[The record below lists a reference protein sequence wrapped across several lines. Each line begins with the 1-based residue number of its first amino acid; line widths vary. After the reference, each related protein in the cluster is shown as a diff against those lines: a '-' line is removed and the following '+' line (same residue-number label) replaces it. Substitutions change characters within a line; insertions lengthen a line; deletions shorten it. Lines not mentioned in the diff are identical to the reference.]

1 MLSKGVA
8 DCAMWDTDPCLFGPG
23 LKCEHDG
30 VDRQRIPWETGA
42 CPTPHQTS
50 TRDQR
55 WGQVNTVRVHLLLG
69 TKEIKEKYCVRE
81 QNLQN

>member
-1 MLSKGVA
+1 MLSKGMA
-8 DCAMWDTDPCLFGPG
+8 HCAMWDTDPCLFGPG

-30 VDRQRIPWETGA
+30 VDRQRIPWETGD
-42 CPTPHQTS
+42 CPTPHHTS

-55 WGQVNTVRVHLLLG
+55 WGQVNTVRGASAFRH
-69 TKEIKEKYCVRE
+69 KEKYEMKE